1 MKLKYC
7 SLVIAFFCC
16 LAGGGEADSSERMIV
31 HLLNYISTDYAGA
44 VDSKGKISNQFEYD
58 EQVEFVGT
66 ILSQVKSHKVLT
78 VTDVHQGV
86 KDLKQ
91 LVLNKEKPE
100 KVSELAAALSEKVI
114 SKTSLA
120 VEPETSADLES
131 GKTLFSQNCSQCHG
145 LTGAGDGPSSGNFNP
160 PPANFTDSKLQG
172 LGPFHFYNV
181 IKLGVPGTAMAAFD
195 HLAEAEIWNLAFYV
209 EALKKGDENDKP
221 SAENVFLAKA
231 HRLLDRSAQAYKKGE
246 NSIALQLAIS
256 AYLDGVEPLEPK
268 LRLKDSQFEIELE
281 RSFLQVRQAIQS
293 RAPAEFF
300 SERVRQSQSL
310 LQDASRLLEEKKV
323 SPWFVFSMSFGIFL
337 REAFE
342 AALLL
347 ITLLGVVRSFGS
359 SPARYAVH
367 GGWLLAMAVGVF
379 AWFSSE
385 KLLMNSGAEREL
397 LEGGISLFAVIV
409 LLFFGLW
416 MHRQSEI
423 GKWRGFIQKMVVL
436 AKDKKNILILGGV
449 SFLGV
454 FREVFETVLFLRA
467 LSLESNGDY
476 QPQLLSGVGL
486 AFFLVLVLSAW
497 SVKLSKKLP
506 VRKLFYISSA
516 VMFLLCFILLGKGI
530 HAFQEIGLIPITEL
544 GINFRWDW
552 IGIYPFYQTLVAQ
565 LVLLFVIMVLSRSP
579 KVATG
584 GLTKS

>member
-1 MKLKYC
+1 MNLKLFC
-7 SLVIAFFCC
+7 LLIFFIAGIGHGTEKD
-16 LAGGGEADSSERMIV
+16 ASGRMIV

-44 VDSKGKISNQFEYD
+44 VDLEGKILNQFEYD
-58 EQVEFVGT
+58 EQVEFAGT
-66 ILSQVKSHKVLT
+66 ILSQAQSHEILRGSEI
-78 VTDVHQGV
+78 HES
-86 KDLKQ
+86 LKELNQ
-91 LVLNKEKPE
+91 LVLNRVQPQ
-100 KVSELAAALSEKVI
+100 KVSDLAKDLSSKVI
-114 SKTSLA
+114 KKTSLV

-131 GKTLFSQNCSQCHG
+131 GKNLFAQNCSQCHG

-160 PPANFTDSKLQG
+160 PPTNFTDSKLQG

-195 HLAEAEIWNLAFYV
+195 HFSEAEIWNLAFYV
-209 EALKKGDENDKP
+209 EVLKKGGESDKP
-221 SAENVFLAKA
+221 SSENMFLAKA
-231 HRLLDRSAQAYKKGE
+231 HRLLDQSVEAYQKQQ
-246 NSIALQLAIS
+246 NSSALQYAVS

-268 LRLKDSQFEIELE
+268 LRLKNSEFEIRLE
-281 RSFLQVRQAIQS
+281 SSFLQVRKAIQNGAS
-293 RAPAEFF
+293 LEML
-300 SERVRQSQSL
+300 SELVRSSQSL
-310 LQDASRLLEEKKV
+310 LQEASQLLEEKKV

-359 SPARYAVH
+359 APARYAVH
-367 GGWLLAMAVGVF
+367 GGWLLAMTTGIA

-385 KLLMNSGAEREL
+385 KLLLNSGAEREF
-397 LEGGISLFAVIV
+397 LEGSISLFAVLV

-436 AKDKKNILILGGV
+436 AKDKKNILILGGI

-467 LSLESNGDY
+467 LTLEANGDY
-476 QPQLLSGVGL
+476 QMQLLSGVGG
-486 AFFLVLVLSAW
+486 AFVLVLILSAG

-506 VRKLFYISSA
+506 VRKLFYVSSG

-544 GINFRWDW
+544 GLNLRWDW
-552 IGIYPFYQTLVAQ
+552 AGIYPFYQTLIAQ
-565 LVLLFVIMVLSRSP
+565 IILLLVIALLGRNP
-579 KVATG
+579 KPITG